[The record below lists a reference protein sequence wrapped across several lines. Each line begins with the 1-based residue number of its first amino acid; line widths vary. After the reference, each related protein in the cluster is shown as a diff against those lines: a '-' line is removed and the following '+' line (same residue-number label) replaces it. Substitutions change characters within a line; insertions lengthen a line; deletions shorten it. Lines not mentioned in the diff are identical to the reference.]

1 MQLQEDLS
9 PTGVELGDLAPS
21 SPLATQASGGG
32 PGRVARVGIGAL
44 VPILLVVA
52 WWLAGRTGVLSP
64 RLLPPPGAVLDSGRE
79 FLFGSTG
86 GGPRIP
92 GVIPFK
98 GGAAVH
104 VPASVKRWLVA
115 YVLAVAVGVP
125 LGLGLGLSR
134 WFAIALDPLVQA
146 FRAVPITA
154 WLPIALVWFGIG
166 EGAAR
171 YLVFIGAFYP
181 IVIATTDAA
190 RRVPR
195 TLVDT
200 ARMLGTPRRALARRV
215 YVPAAMPGIVTGLR
229 LGLTLGWTSLIVGE
243 LTGQS
248 TGLGA
253 MMYAAREV
261 SSTDQI
267 IVGMIA
273 FAVIGLVGDLL
284 LRAATR
290 PVVAWADR

>member
-1 MQLQEDLS
+1 MQLHETLR

-21 SPLATQASGGG
+21 SSLASPAPADGSSRLVRIGL
-32 PGRVARVGIGAL
+32 GAL
-44 VPILLVVA
+44 VPIVLVVA
-52 WWLAGRTGVLSP
+52 WWLAGRTGVLSA
-64 RLLPPPGAVLDSGRE
+64 RLLPPPGDVLDSGRA
-79 FLFGSTG
+79 FLFGKTAE
-86 GGPRIP
+86 GPRIP

-104 VPASVKRWLVA
+104 VPASIKRWLVA
-115 YVLAVAVGVP
+115 YVLAVAVGMP

-146 FRAVPITA
+146 FRAIPITA

-181 IVIATTDAA
+181 IVIATADSA

-215 YVPAAMPGIVTGLR
+215 YIPAAMPGIVTGLR

-273 FAVIGLVGDLL
+273 FAVIGFLGDLL

>member
-1 MQLQEDLS
+1 MGLDQDV
-9 PTGVELGDLAPS
+9 GA
-21 SPLATQASGGG
+21 AGGG
-32 PGRVARVGIGAL
+32 LDDLLPAAAPRAGSAGPSRAVRLAVGAV
-44 VPILLVVA
+44 VPAALVVA
-52 WWLAGRTGVLSP
+52 WWAASRTGVLSP
-64 RLLPPPGAVLDSGRE
+64 RLLPTPGKVLDSSRE
-79 FLFGSTG
+79 FLFGGTG
-86 GGPRIP
+86 GSRVP

-98 GGAAVH
+98 GGAAIH
-104 VPASVKRWLVA
+104 LPASLSRWLVA
-115 YVLAVAVGVP
+115 YGLAVVVGLP

-134 WFAIALDPLVQA
+134 WAAAALDPLVQA
-146 FRAVPITA
+146 FRSVPITA
-154 WLPIALVWFGIG
+154 WLPIALVWFGFG

-190 RRVPR
+190 DRVPHQ
-195 TLVDT
+195 LVDT
-200 ARMLGTPRRALARRV
+200 ARMLGTPRWALARRV

-243 LTGQS
+243 ITGQD

-253 MMYAAREV
+253 MMFAAREV
-261 SSTDQI
+261 SQLDQI

-273 FAVIGLVGDLL
+273 FAVIGLLGDLV
-284 LRAATR
+284 LRAITR